1 MKELS
6 KNKQRQDIGFIHH
19 FPVSWD
25 SGNSGVLE
33 FPWNWPPTT
42 PSFFPSV
49 CPPAHMHTDS
59 WNEAKPHPF
68 LGVDEIRLST
78 WRVWAWGRTRV
89 WVSVCLCIYNC
100 AENHQN
106 PKRTVCSSHI
116 MSENERKCFLRMT
129 VLEIISDAHRCLQQT
144 RFLWRFKVQT
154 KAPDNYSLKK
164 PDFDSSHISRC
175 VLALLSIS
183 AMLSV
188 FDKKYKQS
196 RQAGRSRHMLIVIL
210 GGRLLSSEIT
220 IWRSLR
226 LSRLSVLISSY
237 RWQSRRM
244 LPATPGRFKP
254 WHVQTEMVS

>member
-1 MKELS
+1 MRL
-6 KNKQRQDIGFIHH
+6 D
-19 FPVSWD
+19 
-25 SGNSGVLE
+25 
-33 FPWNWPPTT
+33 
-42 PSFFPSV
+42 
-49 CPPAHMHTDS
+49 CPP
-59 WNEAKPHPF
+59 
-68 LGVDEIRLST
+68 G
-78 WRVWAWGRTRV
+78 VWAWGRTRV

-116 MSENERKCFLRMT
+116 ISENERKCFLRMT

-183 AMLSV
+183 VMLSV

-210 GGRLLSSEIT
+210 GGTIIIFRNHHLMLAAPVKAFCSHKQLSMT
-220 IWRSLR
+220 IAADAARNSWS
-226 LSRLSVLISSY
+226 
-237 RWQSRRM
+237 
-244 LPATPGRFKP
+244 F
-254 WHVQTEMVS
+254 